1 MAALGEKVGRQ
12 IGHGQQHRGGHQAF
26 GHAEASIMVGLFW
39 FLEALLHDEL
49 SLVVLAICPAV
60 VAEGD
65 IVTDA
70 NREIFAEICIELI
83 AHVGGYNELSVIG
96 V

>member
-12 IGHGQQHRGGHQAF
+12 IGHSQQHRGGHQAF
-26 GHAEASIMVGLFW
+26 GHAEASLMVGLLW
-39 FLEALLHDEL
+39 FVEAFFHADY
-49 SLVVLAICPAV
+49 SLVVLAISPAV
-60 VAEGD
+60 VAEGY